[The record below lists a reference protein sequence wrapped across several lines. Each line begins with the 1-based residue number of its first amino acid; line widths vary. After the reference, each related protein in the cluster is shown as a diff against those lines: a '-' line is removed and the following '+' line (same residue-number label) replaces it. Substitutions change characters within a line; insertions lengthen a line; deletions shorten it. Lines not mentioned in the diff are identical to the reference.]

1 MYRCDNCKNEYESQK
16 RFLAHIER
24 CGNRS
29 VRSSESRKRDI
40 DETQKSKSRVTSE
53 NMQAAIEKLM
63 KDREKLK
70 TQIKY
75 LTNDMRVQSTTHKK
89 EMKRAYDKFHDT
101 LSSLTI
107 EKDEEI
113 LEEVDRVRV
122 QMFKEFEREKEK
134 MHAEYTKKMSAEK
147 KRVSNKSARQ
157 ISHLESTVET
167 LQERLSNLTT
177 ERTTTNELHDQQI
190 VDREEFLQQQVSN
203 LEDQVRTIRE
213 ALEEERNKSRMISFT
228 RSEDKI
234 AIQREA
240 QLSFDIERN
249 EMRRIIDSYDADKAN
264 YKRQYEIEKA
274 EALEILTIEARVLRD
289 ALSKAKD
296 DMGRQ
301 ALEAER
307 VKREALLV
315 QSVQHQDE
323 LRRRNDI
330 AEKTRRE
337 HECQIESEHAAYE
350 GKVTNLRLKYESER
364 SKMVAELDNR
374 MKGIELVYRNMLQ
387 AEHADADKRVEII
400 SKELEEVKKVVVS
413 LETTRTTNY
422 AQLETALQEKTE
434 MLANATD
441 RADMALHKCTE
452 MERDT
457 TAKIMDLEQRN
468 NTLTVHISDYKSAIA
483 KLERDTII
491 AKDQYIFTLNNQ
503 RNEFLSYK
511 TDLDIYK
518 EKFSEAQ
525 TTMNALRQELDDTR
539 SLLVTQHANAANEI

>member
-1 MYRCDNCKNEYESQK
+1 
-16 RFLAHIER
+16 
-24 CGNRS
+24 
-29 VRSSESRKRDI
+29 
-40 DETQKSKSRVTSE
+40 
-53 NMQAAIEKLM
+53 
-63 KDREKLK
+63 
-70 TQIKY
+70 
-75 LTNDMRVQSTTHKK
+75 
-89 EMKRAYDKFHDT
+89 
-101 LSSLTI
+101 
-107 EKDEEI
+107 
-113 LEEVDRVRV
+113 
-122 QMFKEFEREKEK
+122 
-134 MHAEYTKKMSAEK
+134 
-147 KRVSNKSARQ
+147 
-157 ISHLESTVET
+157 
-167 LQERLSNLTT
+167 
-177 ERTTTNELHDQQI
+177 
-190 VDREEFLQQQVSN
+190 
-203 LEDQVRTIRE
+203 
-213 ALEEERNKSRMISFT
+213 
-228 RSEDKI
+228 
-234 AIQREA
+234 
-240 QLSFDIERN
+240 
-249 EMRRIIDSYDADKAN
+249 
-264 YKRQYEIEKA
+264 
-274 EALEILTIEARVLRD
+274 
-289 ALSKAKD
+289 
-296 DMGRQ
+296 MGRQ